1 MEEINIANFEKLIII
16 VCVLETMEKLKLL
29 GLLLIC
35 GLLSACTG
43 KEKTDIFSKV
53 EGYMELYPDSALWL
67 LNQIPHPEKLHGK
80 QRADYALLLTQAQD
94 KNYLDSLQSDSLIKF
109 AVDYYKDGDDRVK
122 AGKAFLYYGKV
133 LDLKGKE
140 AMAMQVYLDAQTAL
154 EKTKEYKLLALVQ
167 QYMGSLN
174 SDRKMYDMAL
184 DNYRRSV
191 SYSKKTSDTLKMIY
205 SYRNI
210 AWIYEIK
217 QNYDSAAWFAKTAM
231 SLLKEDSLSSI
242 FPSLSHFLGEQE
254 NRKKNYNE
262 AITYFNSAI
271 KYEKIP
277 RLVYYYN
284 LSLGNAYLQLGQLE
298 QAKARFND
306 AVTSKDIYTQSGAYN
321 YLYLLEKKC
330 ANYAKS
336 LSYKEK
342 SDSLLSISKDRKLQD
357 EIFAIQQKY
366 ETDKLMMENRLL
378 AQEKQIQL
386 YILLLV
392 SVLLV
397 ALGVILYKVIKKQ
410 YRKIYKK
417 RLKKRIEKEL
427 RTYEENELAIR
438 QYVLQIEELKQREV
452 LSIENAR
459 EKIGKLNQKIQ
470 ILVNE
475 NKEIRENFGVSAP
488 YLLSKLKKGLLLVEN
503 MTPQEKLD
511 IFEYIDLL
519 SGNFAT
525 QLQES
530 YKLNENN
537 LLLAVLTKLGF
548 SIAELCIAFD
558 CEETSIYKKRQ
569 RLKKQLKLG
578 KKNDLDMFLSQR
590 NPLYLSAI
598 KDHD

>member
-1 MEEINIANFEKLIII
+1 
-16 VCVLETMEKLKLL
+16 MEKLKLL

-67 LNQIPHPEKLHGK
+67 LNQISHPEKLRGK
-80 QRADYALLLTQAQD
+80 QRADYALLLTQARD
-94 KNYLDSLQSDSLIKF
+94 KNYLDSLQSDSLIRF
-109 AVDYYKDGDDRVK
+109 AVDYYKNGGDKVK
-122 AGKAFLYYGKV
+122 MGKALLYYGKM
-133 LDLKGKE
+133 LDLQGKE

-174 SDRKMYDMAL
+174 NDRKMYDMAL
-184 DNYRRSV
+184 GNYRRSV

-231 SLLKEDSLSSI
+231 SLLKQDSLSSV

-254 NRKKNYNE
+254 NRKKNYSE
-262 AITYFNSAI
+262 AIAYFNSAI

-284 LSLGNAYLQLGQLE
+284 LSLGNAYLRLGQLE
-298 QAKARFND
+298 QAKICFNN

-321 YLYLLEKKC
+321 YLCLLEKEC
-330 ANYAKS
+330 TNYAKS
-336 LSYKEK
+336 LFYKEK
-342 SDSLLSISKDRKLQD
+342 SDSLLNISQDRKLQNK
-357 EIFAIQQKY
+357 IIAIQQKY
-366 ETDKLMMENRLL
+366 ETSKLMMENRLL

-386 YILLLV
+386 YAWLLV
-392 SVLLV
+392 SVLLIV
-397 ALGVILYKVIKKQ
+397 LGVVLYGVIKKQ
-410 YRKIYKK
+410 YRKIYRR
-417 RLKKRIEKEL
+417 RLKKRMEKEL
-427 RTYEENELAIR
+427 RTYEENEAAIR
-438 QYVLQIEELKQREV
+438 QCILQIEELKQKEIM
-452 LSIENAR
+452 SIANTK
-459 EKIGKLNQKIQ
+459 EKMGKLNQKIQ

-475 NKEIRENFGVSAP
+475 NKEIRENIGVSAP
-488 YLLSKLKKGLLLVEN
+488 YILSKLKKGMLLVEN
-503 MTPQEKLD
+503 MTQQEKLN

-519 SGNFAT
+519 SGNFVT
-525 QLQES
+525 RLQEG

-537 LLLAVLTKLGF
+537 LMLAVLIKLGF
-548 SIAELCIAFD
+548 STAELCIAFD
-558 CEETSIYKKRQ
+558 CEENSIYRKKQ
-569 RLKKQLKLG
+569 RLKDKFNLG
-578 KKNDLDMFLSQR
+578 KNNDLYAFIGLR
-590 NPLYLSAI
+590 NPLYLSTE
-598 KDHD
+598 KDCN